1 MKEDKDLE
9 FLAYCKNE
17 DLQILVDYLTTD
29 KDGKKRYSESLTKS
43 DSYKNNY
50 PDNLTCIWED
60 IANEFQLF
68 GGNTITNCIRKTGV
82 TYKEILFDVCDRMK
96 VNYNK
101 EASTEIVE
109 EYLLQKILTDSLQ
122 EMNAEDMKKLID
134 EMNLKTQTPTK
145 QGMIMALQI
154 AIRNGGF
161 APYKMAVIVA
171 NAVAQTLLG
180 RGLSLALNAALT
192 RYISIFAGP
201 IGWAVTV
208 LWTLVDIAGPAYRVT
223 IPSAIQ
229 IIYMR
234 RRSQLLL
241 EY

>member
-9 FLAYCKNE
+9 FLAFCKNE

-29 KDGKKRYSESLTKS
+29 KDGKKRYLETLTKS
-43 DSYKNNY
+43 NAYLQCY
-50 PDNLTCIWED
+50 PDHLTSMWED

-68 GGNTITNCIRKTGV
+68 GGNTIANCIRKTGV
-82 TYKEILFDVCDRMK
+82 TYRTILFDVCNRMK

-101 EASTEIVE
+101 NASIEMIE
-109 EYLLQKILTDSLQ
+109 EYLLQKILTDSLEQ
-122 EMNAEDMKKLID
+122 MTAEDMKKLVD
-134 EMNLKTQTPTK
+134 EMNIKTQTPTK
-145 QGMIMALQI
+145 QGMTIALQM

-180 RGLSLALNAALT
+180 RGLSLALNAGLT
-192 RYISIFAGP
+192 KYISIFAGP
-201 IGWAVTV
+201 IGWLVTV
-208 LWTLVDIAGPAYRVT
+208 LWTLVDVAGPAYRGT
-223 IPSAIQ
+223 IPSVIQ

-234 RRSQLLL
+234 RRSQMLL
-241 EY
+241 E

>member
-9 FLAYCKNE
+9 FLAFCKNE

-29 KDGKKRYSESLTKS
+29 KDGKKRYWETLTKS
-43 DSYKNNY
+43 NAYLQCY
-50 PDNLTCIWED
+50 PDHLTSMWED

-68 GGNTITNCIRKTGV
+68 GGNTIANCIRKTGV
-82 TYKEILFDVCDRMK
+82 TYRTILFDVCNRMK

-101 EASTEIVE
+101 NASIEMIE
-109 EYLLQKILTDSLQ
+109 EYLLQKILTDSLEQ
-122 EMNAEDMKKLID
+122 MTAEDMKKLVD
-134 EMNLKTQTPTK
+134 EMNIKTQTPTK
-145 QGMIMALQI
+145 QGMTIALQM

-180 RGLSLALNAALT
+180 RGLSLALNAGLT
-192 RYISIFAGP
+192 KYISVFAGP
-201 IGWAVTV
+201 IGWLVTV
-208 LWTLVDIAGPAYRVT
+208 LWTLVDVAGPANRVT
-223 IPSAIQ
+223 KPSVIQ

-234 RRSQLLL
+234 RRSQMLL
-241 EY
+241 E

>member
-29 KDGKKRYSESLTKS
+29 KDGKKRYLETLTKR
-43 DSYKNNY
+43 DIYLQCYPNN
-50 PDNLTCIWED
+50 LILMWKE
-60 IANEFQLF
+60 IANEIQLF
-68 GGNTITNCIRKTGV
+68 GGNTIVNCIRKSGV
-82 TYKEILFDVCDRMK
+82 TYRTILYDVCDKMK

-101 EASTEIVE
+101 NVSTEVIE
-109 EYLLQKILTDSLQ
+109 EYLLQKILTDSLEQ
-122 EMNAEDMKKLID
+122 MTAEDMKRLID
-134 EMNLKTQTPTK
+134 EMNIKTLTPTK
-145 QGMIMALQI
+145 QGMTMALQI

-180 RGLSLALNAALT
+180 RGLSLALNAGLT
-192 RYISIFAGP
+192 RTISIFAGP
-201 IGWAVTV
+201 IGWLVTV
-208 LWTLVDIAGPAYRVT
+208 LWTLVDVAGPAYRVT
-223 IPSAIQ
+223 IPSVIQ

-234 RRSQLLL
+234 RRSQMLLD
-241 EY
+241 